1 MAPKWFSQSD
11 DLSYQQSD
19 PMASTTTEPTPKKAS
34 RLSATFGTDSRPWNF
49 MSSSSDRSSS
59 SSRKRLSL
67 FGARN
72 STASSADVF
81 SSGHSSPRDSA
92 FVQSGRPEFS
102 PRPESRFSIDSKS
115 TAVALPTPADSW
127 RSSIFSRRRSAK
139 SSKSSESKDEPLMRW
154 LRTDSRTPGWRREST
169 DCEREHDSEE
179 AFYQTLRKKN
189 ISAPFNFQHVTHTQQ
204 EQLPQLES
212 VNDSE
217 LVSEFWAASAFQA
230 PKSELRGI
238 KADPVDS
245 SFRVRA
251 NERRPS
257 TASSVRSDPFA
268 SRHRGLSFTSSVHEL
283 DSTPRTP
290 QDVESPLDER
300 ARSLS
305 LTSRSHSFSR
315 LDLPSRERLAALGAE
330 QREPPTMLHPALR
343 GQMTPP
349 TVERTSSQPQIFE
362 LPGTSLE
369 SVPEEMEG
377 CGPSPAKLPRAKAML
392 DLSPLASPKLS
403 PRSSPSLNSTARQKN
418 GLVFTPFPIGNAFA
432 QAHGGTGVEVPR
444 TSSESRLSFSVDGN
458 VPSLTSGESW
468 ENDIDFCYLVEAES
482 SCDFDWESVRSS
494 RKGSA
499 SSARRD
505 STTSVSVQRASYS
518 DPSRRASIKS
528 QPDVEALFAD
538 FDGSSTFVKD
548 QTRHDSPQMSV
559 SRADLSPILESPAK
573 VTTTNSSSDT
583 VSPTKP
589 SHIRSISLDDNVKC
603 GHSLDRSARWS
614 IASPLCLPED
624 AKRRGITFTHPV
636 YKSRAVRMSVPAS
649 FAAPPLPPPKTALP
663 PLPAQQPAQQPA
675 KPVSPPLSP
684 TSTWPSSFPTMRRP
698 SSAQDRAILQ
708 AAGRFVRNGRASS
721 RPTTPSRLSHVQH
734 AFRNSPSMGM
744 DSPTTPPKTT
754 ATDFKYGGIYP
765 SPPMSPPEQHQGFQD
780 YPAWI

>member
-11 DLSYQQSD
+11 DSSDQHSDTMAFTTSD
-19 PMASTTTEPTPKKAS
+19 PMPKKTS
-34 RLSATFGTDSRPWNF
+34 RLSATFGTDARPWNF

-72 STASSADVF
+72 STASSADIF
-81 SSGHSSPRDSA
+81 SSGHSSPRDST
-92 FVQSGRPEFS
+92 FVQPGRSEIS
-102 PRPESRFSIDSKS
+102 LRPESRFSIDSKS
-115 TAVALPTPADSW
+115 TTMAVPPTDNW
-127 RSSIFSRRRSAK
+127 RSSIFSLRRS
-139 SSKSSESKDEPLMRW
+139 SKVSKGSDPKDETLMRW
-154 LRTDSRTPGWRREST
+154 LRSDSRTSSWRREST
-169 DCEREHDSEE
+169 DCDRVHESDET
-179 AFYQTLRKKN
+179 FYQTLRKKN

-204 EQLPQLES
+204 EQLPQLAS
-212 VNDSE
+212 VTDSE

-230 PKSELRGI
+230 PRSELRGI

-245 SFRVRA
+245 SYRVRA
-251 NERRPS
+251 IERRPS
-257 TASSVRSDPFA
+257 TASSVRSDSFA
-268 SRHRGLSFTSSVHEL
+268 QRQRGLSFASSVHEL

-290 QDVESPLDER
+290 RDAESPVDER

-305 LTSRSHSFSR
+305 LSSRTHSFSSR

-330 QREPPTMLHPALR
+330 QREPPTMIHPALR
-343 GQMTPP
+343 TASPP
-349 TVERTSSQPQIFE
+349 TFERTSSQPQIFE

-403 PRSSPSLNSTARQKN
+403 PRSSPPLNSTARPKN
-418 GLVFTPFPIGNAFA
+418 SLVFTPFPIGNAFA
-432 QAHGGTGVEVPR
+432 QAYGGSGAEVPR

-494 RKGSA
+494 RKDSA

-538 FDGSSTFVKD
+538 FDGSSNFVKE

-573 VTTTNSSSDT
+573 LPITDSSPET

-589 SHIRSISLDDNVKC
+589 SHNRSISLDDNVKR
-603 GHSLDRSARWS
+603 GRSLDRSARWS
-614 IASPLCLPED
+614 IASPLYLPED
-624 AKRRGITFTHPV
+624 AKQRGITFTHPV
-636 YKSRAVRMSVPAS
+636 YKPRAVRMSVPAG

-663 PLPAQQPAQQPA
+663 PLPAQQPA
-675 KPVSPPLSP
+675 KPVSPPVSP

-734 AFRNSPSMGM
+734 AMRTSSSTAVDSPS
-744 DSPTTPPKTT
+744 TPPKTT
-754 ATDFKYGGIYP
+754 ASTDCKYGGLVLP
-765 SPPMSPPEQHQGFQD
+765 TPPMSPPEQHQGFQE

>member
-11 DLSYQQSD
+11 DSSNQHSD
-19 PMASTTTEPTPKKAS
+19 TMAFATSDPTPKKAS

-72 STASSADVF
+72 SIASSADIF

-92 FVQSGRPEFS
+92 FVQPGRSEIS
-102 PRPESRFSIDSKS
+102 LRPESRFSIDSKS
-115 TAVALPTPADSW
+115 TTIAVPPAENW
-127 RSSIFSRRRSAK
+127 RSSIFSLRRS
-139 SSKSSESKDEPLMRW
+139 SKASKGSDSKDETLMRW
-154 LRTDSRTPGWRREST
+154 LRSDSRTPSWRREST
-169 DCEREHDSEE
+169 DCDREHESDET
-179 AFYQTLRKKN
+179 FYQTLRRKN

-204 EQLPQLES
+204 EQLPQLAS
-212 VNDSE
+212 VTDSE

-230 PKSELRGI
+230 PRSELRGI

-245 SFRVRA
+245 SYRVRA
-251 NERRPS
+251 VERRPS
-257 TASSVRSDPFA
+257 TASSVHSESFA
-268 SRHRGLSFTSSVHEL
+268 LRQRGLSFTSSVHEL

-290 QDVESPLDER
+290 RDAESPVDER

-305 LTSRSHSFSR
+305 LSSRTHSFSSR

-330 QREPPTMLHPALR
+330 QREPPTMIHPALR
-343 GQMTPP
+343 TPP
-349 TVERTSSQPQIFE
+349 PPTFERTSSQPQIFE

-418 GLVFTPFPIGNAFA
+418 SLVFTPFPVGNAFA
-432 QAHGGTGVEVPR
+432 QAHGGSGAEVPR

-538 FDGSSTFVKD
+538 FDGSSNFVKE

-573 VTTTNSSSDT
+573 VPIPDSSSET
-583 VSPTKP
+583 VSLTKP
-589 SHIRSISLDDNVKC
+589 SHNRSISLDDNVTR
-603 GHSLDRSARWS
+603 GRSLDRSARWS

-624 AKRRGITFTHPV
+624 ARQRGITFTHPV
-636 YKSRAVRMSVPAS
+636 YKSRAIRMSVPAS

-663 PLPAQQPAQQPA
+663 PLPAQQPA
-675 KPVSPPLSP
+675 KPVSPPVSP

-734 AFRNSPSMGM
+734 AMRTSSSTAV

-754 ATDFKYGGIYP
+754 ASTDCKYGGVVLP
-765 SPPMSPPEQHQGFQD
+765 TPPMSPPEQHQGFQE

>member
-1 MAPKWFSQSD
+1 
-11 DLSYQQSD
+11 
-19 PMASTTTEPTPKKAS
+19 MASTPTDRTLKKTS
-34 RLSATFGTDSRPWNF
+34 RLSATFSVDSRPWNL

-72 STASSADVF
+72 STASSADIF

-92 FVQSGRPEFS
+92 FVPPGRSEIS
-102 PRPESRFSIDSKS
+102 LRPESRFSIDSKS
-115 TAVALPTPADSW
+115 TTIAVPPTDSW
-127 RSSIFSRRRSAK
+127 RSSIFSLRRS
-139 SSKSSESKDEPLMRW
+139 SKAPRGLESKDETLMRW
-154 LRTDSRTPGWRREST
+154 LRSDSRTSSWRREST
-169 DCEREHDSEE
+169 DADREHESEE
-179 AFYQTLRKKN
+179 AFYQTLRNKN

-204 EQLPQLES
+204 EQLPQLAS
-212 VNDSE
+212 VTDSE

-230 PKSELRGI
+230 PRSELRGI

-245 SFRVRA
+245 SYRLRA

-257 TASSVRSDPFA
+257 TASSVRSESFA
-268 SRHRGLSFTSSVHEL
+268 LRHRGSSFTSSVHEL

-290 QDVESPLDER
+290 CGAESPVDER

-305 LTSRSHSFSR
+305 LSSRTHSFSR

-330 QREPPTMLHPALR
+330 QREPPTMIHPALR
-343 GQMTPP
+343 AQSTPP
-349 TVERTSSQPQIFE
+349 IVERTSSQPQIFE

-377 CGPSPAKLPRAKAML
+377 CGPSPAKAPRAKAML
-392 DLSPLASPKLS
+392 DLSPLTTPNFSPK
-403 PRSSPSLNSTARQKN
+403 SSPSLSSTARQKS
-418 GLVFTPFPIGNAFA
+418 GLVFTPFPVGNAFA
-432 QAHGGTGVEVPR
+432 QAHGGAGAEVPR

-494 RKGSA
+494 SRKGSA

-505 STTSVSVQRASYS
+505 STTSVSMQRASYS

-538 FDGSSTFVKD
+538 FDGSSNFVKE
-548 QTRHDSPQMSV
+548 QIRHDSPQMSV
-559 SRADLSPILESPAK
+559 SRADLSPILESPSK
-573 VTTTNSSSDT
+573 IPTTGSSSET
-583 VSPTKP
+583 VNLAKPT
-589 SHIRSISLDDNVKC
+589 HTRSISLDDNVKR
-603 GHSLDRSARWS
+603 GRSLDRSARWS

-624 AKRRGITFTHPV
+624 AKQRGITFTYPV
-636 YKSRAVRMSVPAS
+636 YKPRAVRMSVPPG

-663 PLPAQQPAQQPA
+663 PLPAQQPA
-675 KPVSPPLSP
+675 KPVSPPVSP
-684 TSTWPSSFPTMRRP
+684 TSTWHSSFPTMRRP

-721 RPTTPSRLSHVQH
+721 RPVTPSRLSHVQH
-734 AFRNSPSMGM
+734 AMRTSSSVAL
-744 DSPTTPPKTT
+744 DSPTISPKTT
-754 ATDFKYGGIYP
+754 ASTDCKYGGVLP
-765 SPPMSPPEQHQGFQD
+765 TPPMSPPEQHQGFQE

>member
-11 DLSYQQSD
+11 DSSNQQPD
-19 PMASTTTEPTPKKAS
+19 ATAFNVTEPTPKKAS
-34 RLSATFGTDSRPWNF
+34 RLSATFSTDSRPWNF

-72 STASSADVF
+72 SIASSADIF
-81 SSGHSSPRDSA
+81 LSGHSSPRDSA

-115 TAVALPTPADSW
+115 TAVAVPPTDSW
-127 RSSIFSRRRSAK
+127 RSSIFSRKRSAK
-139 SSKSSESKDEPLMRW
+139 SENSSETKDEPLMRW
-154 LRTDSRTPGWRREST
+154 LRSDSRSTSWRREST
-169 DCEREHDSEE
+169 DHDREHESEQ
-179 AFYQTLRKKN
+179 AFYHTLRKKN

-204 EQLPQLES
+204 EQLPQLAS
-212 VNDSE
+212 VTDSE

-230 PKSELRGI
+230 PRSELRGI

-245 SFRVRA
+245 SYRVRTS
-251 NERRPS
+251 ERRPS
-257 TASSVRSDPFA
+257 LTSSVRSESHA
-268 SRHRGLSFTSSVHEL
+268 LKHRGLSYTSSVHEL
-283 DSTPRTP
+283 DSTPRIS
-290 QDVESPLDER
+290 QDAESPIEER

-330 QREPPTMLHPALR
+330 QQREPPIMVHPALR
-343 GQMTPP
+343 GQMAPP

-432 QAHGGTGVEVPR
+432 QAHGGSGVDVPR

-482 SCDFDWESVRSS
+482 SCDFDWESVKSS
-494 RKGSA
+494 RQGSA
-499 SSARRD
+499 SSVRRD

-518 DPSRRASIKS
+518 DPSRRTSIKS

-538 FDGSSTFVKD
+538 FDGNSTFVKE
-548 QTRHDSPQMSV
+548 QNRQDSPMMSV

-573 VTTTNSSSDT
+573 LPTTNSSSEA

-589 SHIRSISLDDNVKC
+589 THTRSISLDDNIKH

-624 AKRRGITFTHPV
+624 AKQRGITFTHPV
-636 YKSRAVRMSVPAS
+636 YKSRPVRMSVPAS
-649 FAAPPLPPPKTALP
+649 FAAPPLPPPRTALP
-663 PLPAQQPAQQPA
+663 PLPAQQPAKPA
-675 KPVSPPLSP
+675 SPPLSP

-734 AFRNSPSMGM
+734 AFRASPAMSSSNMP
-744 DSPTTPPKTT
+744 SKTT
-754 ATDFKYGGIYP
+754 VTDCNYGGILP
-765 SPPMSPPEQHQGFQD
+765 TPPMSPPEQQQGFHN